1 MKYTI
6 MDDFPQITAAKKY
19 TGSQLQVLRQEI
31 AQCLSGS
38 EYSDAITVVTT
49 GSYGRGEAT
58 AESDLDCFI
67 LFDRDLPAE
76 DVISKELEAISDVM
90 TRHIE
95 KSAGDTGTF
104 GPDARI
110 RFSDMLVN
118 IGGQHDTNESLTR
131 RLLFLLEGTWLFNEQ
146 SFTEYRQQLLEKHIK
161 SGSPDEQ
168 VPRFLLN
175 DIIRYYRTI
184 ATDFEFKT
192 SESKKSWGLRNI
204 KLRFSRKL
212 LYFSGII
219 VAAELKGLER
229 EDKIQRALELFDQ
242 TGLQRLQGL
251 GEELNATNEILKT
264 YESFMAHLSQPVV
277 RAALDKVQKEQ
288 RMQCPEYKALR
299 TVSHEFS
306 CALHEWLKEKYGVGH
321 PIHHALV
328 F

>member
-1 MKYTI
+1 MI
-6 MDDFPQITAAKKY
+6 MDDFPNITLAQKY
-19 TGSQLQVLRQEI
+19 TNDKLAVMRQEI
-31 AQCLSGS
+31 AQRLESS
-38 EYSDAITVVTT
+38 KYRDVITVVTT

-58 AESDLDCFI
+58 SESDLDCFI

-76 DVISKELEAISDVM
+76 DVISKELKAIADIM
-90 TRHIE
+90 AQHIE

-104 GPDARI
+104 GPDARL

-146 SFTEYRQQLLEKHIK
+146 SFTDYRQQLLEKYIK

-192 SESKKSWGLRNI
+192 SENKKSWGLRNI

-242 TGLQRLQGL
+242 PGLQRLQSL
-251 GEELNATNEILKT
+251 GTNLEATNKILKT

-277 RAALDKVQKEQ
+277 RAALDKVEKEQ
-288 RMQCPEYKALR
+288 RMQCPDYKALR

-306 CALHEWLKEKYGVGH
+306 CALHEWLKEKYEVEH